1 MPVSRSD
8 VAAKWVESGPQMRPG
23 STRGTDD
30 EAGLLAKVAAGE
42 QAAFRILVDRHLA
55 ALLAIARRMLGDEAE
70 SEDVVQEALVRL
82 WRSAPRLE
90 LGPGGLR
97 PWLRRVVSNLAID
110 RVRQGRRVTVT
121 DEVPEVAVEADQS
134 AELEQRDAGARV
146 DAALQQLPDRQRLAI
161 TLFHFEGLSQIE
173 VGRAMGITDEA
184 VESLLARARRSLRT
198 ELQNEWREL
207 LPETNE

>member
-8 VAAKWVESGPQMRPG
+8 VAAKWIESSPQARSG
-23 STRGTDD
+23 SARNTDD
-30 EAGLLAKVAAGE
+30 EAGLLAKVSAGD
-42 QAAFRILVDRHLA
+42 QAAFRVLVDRHLS
-55 ALLAIARRMLGDEAE
+55 ALLAISRRMLGDAADA
-70 SEDVVQEALVRL
+70 EDVVQEALVRL

-97 PWLRRVVSNLAID
+97 PWLRRVVSNLSID
-110 RVRQGRRVTVT
+110 RVRQGRRVSVT
-121 DEVPEVAVEADQS
+121 DEVPEVAVTADQS
-134 AELEQRDAGARV
+134 ARLEQRDAGARV
-146 DAALQQLPDRQRLAI
+146 DIALQKLPDRQRLAI

-184 VESLLARARRSLRT
+184 VESLLARARRSLRA

-207 LPETNE
+207 LAEDAD